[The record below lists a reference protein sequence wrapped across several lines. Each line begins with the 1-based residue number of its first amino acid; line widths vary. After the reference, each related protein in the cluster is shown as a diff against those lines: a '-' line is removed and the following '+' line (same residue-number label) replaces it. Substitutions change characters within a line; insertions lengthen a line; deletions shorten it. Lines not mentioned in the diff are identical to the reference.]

1 MKKMNRLE
9 RNTKLVF
16 AMFCVLFTSL
26 IVYLTYFTVYERD
39 RLVQS
44 TYNRRLWEQEEKVMR
59 GTIYDVMGRPLA
71 ESGIENGVKRR
82 EYPGKDAT
90 GPLIGY
96 TDKKLGR
103 AGLENVLNSELLG
116 LSQKDPMALL
126 RQKILGV
133 SDRGNDVYL
142 TIDLELQKTAYEL
155 FRGRRG
161 ALAAIDPNTGAVL
174 ALVSSPGFDPSQL
187 SKNWDSLVNNPDKP
201 LINRATQGLYPPGST
216 FKIIT
221 LAAALTNNP
230 EIEKKVYHTPG
241 YVKVKGSIIRDYE
254 GFEPGDYDIVKAF
267 RRSSNSVFIQIGQ
280 DVGGG
285 KILEMAESFGFNS
298 SMQTDVPT
306 AVSRFPEPSLLGA
319 EVEFAEASIG
329 QGKILATPLQMAR
342 VAAIVANGGESIK
355 PYVVHKVVSPLGEV
369 KVFRPAKESGRI
381 LDNVVAEKIKWLMA
395 DVVNNGTGKP
405 AQIKGITVAGKTG
418 SAENPHGKAHAW
430 FVGFAPAEAPKIAVA
445 VVVENAGSGGANA
458 GPIAREVMSKYI
470 NRR

>member
-1 MKKMNRLE
+1 M
-9 RNTKLVF
+9 
-16 AMFCVLFTSL
+16 
-26 IVYLTYFTVYERD
+26 
-39 RLVQS
+39 
-44 TYNRRLWEQEEKVMR
+44 
-59 GTIYDVMGRPLA
+59 
-71 ESGIENGVKRR
+71 
-82 EYPGKDAT
+82 
-90 GPLIGY
+90 
-96 TDKKLGR
+96 
-103 AGLENVLNSELLG
+103 
-116 LSQKDPMALL
+116 
-126 RQKILGV
+126 
-133 SDRGNDVYL
+133 
-142 TIDLELQKTAYEL
+142 
-155 FRGRRG
+155 
-161 ALAAIDPNTGAVL
+161 
-174 ALVSSPGFDPSQL
+174 
-187 SKNWDSLVNNPDKP
+187 
-201 LINRATQGLYPPGST
+201 
-216 FKIIT
+216 
-221 LAAALTNNP
+221 
-230 EIEKKVYHTPG
+230 YHTPG

-369 KVFRPAKESGRI
+369 KAFRPAKESGRI

>member
-201 LINRATQGLYPPGST
+201 LINRATQGLYP
-216 FKIIT
+216 
-221 LAAALTNNP
+221 
-230 EIEKKVYHTPG
+230 
-241 YVKVKGSIIRDYE
+241 RD
-254 GFEPGDYDIVKAF
+254 
-267 RRSSNSVFIQIGQ
+267 Q
-280 DVGGG
+280 
-285 KILEMAESFGFNS
+285 
-298 SMQTDVPT
+298 
-306 AVSRFPEPSLLGA
+306 LL
-319 EVEFAEASIG
+319 
-329 QGKILATPLQMAR
+329 K
-342 VAAIVANGGESIK
+342 
-355 PYVVHKVVSPLGEV
+355 
-369 KVFRPAKESGRI
+369 
-381 LDNVVAEKIKWLMA
+381 
-395 DVVNNGTGKP
+395 
-405 AQIKGITVAGKTG
+405 
-418 SAENPHGKAHAW
+418 
-430 FVGFAPAEAPKIAVA
+430 
-445 VVVENAGSGGANA
+445 
-458 GPIAREVMSKYI
+458 
-470 NRR
+470 